1 MKVSKEMKKAEAI
14 KRMKK
19 MGLFDEAIKQFEEDD
34 LVNISEPQEM
44 FGYKI
49 GALYWLDDEQKRIVK
64 VFEEEYNALVY
75 LVVRSYT
82 NFGLMDNIFYVSDYK
97 DEWFM
102 DNTDLDENYASVY
115 VINHDMPDCSEFG
128 NILWKEASGGI
139 LRVFGGEEYEMPRM

>member
-1 MKVSKEMKKAEAI
+1 MKVSREMKKVEAI

-49 GALYWLDDEQKRIVK
+49 GTLYWLDDEQKRIVK
-64 VFEEEYNALVY
+64 MFEEEYNALVY

-102 DNTDLDENYASVY
+102 DNADLDENYASVY

-128 NILWKEASGGI
+128 TISWKEASGGI